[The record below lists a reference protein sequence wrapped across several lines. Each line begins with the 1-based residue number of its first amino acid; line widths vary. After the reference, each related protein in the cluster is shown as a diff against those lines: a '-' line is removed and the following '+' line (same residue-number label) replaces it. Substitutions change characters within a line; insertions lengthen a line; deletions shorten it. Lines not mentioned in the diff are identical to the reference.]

1 MMDFFLLIT
10 ITPLSN
16 GGVHLSTDILVEE
29 LVRKEELDG
38 TLGDMEG
45 SPEEGAAQLH
55 DEAQHP
61 GCDSCGEVFTY
72 LDVLYSHD

>member
-1 MMDFFLLIT
+1 MPMVK
-10 ITPLSN
+10 S
-16 GGVHLSTDILVEE
+16 VHLSTDVLMEE

-38 TLGDMEG
+38 ALDYMEG

-72 LDVLYSHD
+72 LDELYSHD